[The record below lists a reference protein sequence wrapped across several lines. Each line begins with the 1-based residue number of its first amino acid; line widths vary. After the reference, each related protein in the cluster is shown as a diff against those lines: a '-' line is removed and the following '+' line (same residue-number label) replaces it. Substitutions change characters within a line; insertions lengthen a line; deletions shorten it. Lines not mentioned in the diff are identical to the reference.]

1 MLNFY
6 FLFLILTPSVIESY
20 NITASGGGVVKLGSD
35 LELSLK
41 IGDGESTIMNVFK
54 DLPQAKCD
62 MIVVSPVPLKGE
74 NAFCKECESI

>member
-1 MLNFY
+1 MFALWLY
-6 FLFLILTPSVIESY
+6 L
-20 NITASGGGVVKLGSD
+20 AVVLRLG
-35 LELSLK
+35 LSLK

-74 NAFCKECESI
+74 NAFCKECESIYFK